1 MNFLQGLSR
10 PLRLAGVVLIGVA
23 LVAVVIGGITALD
36 NTGENGNTAAPP
48 PATTGETAAPTE
60 TTGVS
65 PTEPAPPSGPAAPP
79 TGTPAPGQPTGTAE
93 PGGPGGTATQ
103 PGGTPGAPGG
113 PGGGVPADQ
122 AAAKWVP
129 VRVYN
134 NSTIHGLAARAA
146 DELRANGWNVVKVDN
161 YSQGVIP
168 TTTVY
173 YTPGTDE
180 ETAARA
186 LADAFGMK
194 VEPRFPG
201 IQDASPGVIVIVTN
215 DYQGSQVKGS

>member
-23 LVAVVIGGITALD
+23 LVAVVIGGITALNGDGD
-36 NTGENGNTAAPP
+36 NGQTAAPSP
-48 PATTGETAAPTE
+48 TATGGTTAPTE
-60 TTGVS
+60 TTGAS
-65 PTEPAPPSGPAAPP
+65 PTETTPSVPASPTSETPP
-79 TGTPAPGQPTGTAE
+79 PGQPTDTAT

-103 PGGTPGAPGG
+103 PGGTTGAPGAG
-113 PGGGVPADQ
+113 DGGVPADQ
-122 AAAKWVP
+122 TAAKWVP

-146 DELRANGWNVVKVDN
+146 DELRANGWNVVEVGN
-161 YSQGVIP
+161 YPQGIIP

-180 ETAARA
+180 ETAARS
-186 LADAFGMK
+186 LAAAFGMK
-194 VEPRFPG
+194 VEPRFEG

-215 DYQGSQVKGS
+215 DYKGSQVKGS